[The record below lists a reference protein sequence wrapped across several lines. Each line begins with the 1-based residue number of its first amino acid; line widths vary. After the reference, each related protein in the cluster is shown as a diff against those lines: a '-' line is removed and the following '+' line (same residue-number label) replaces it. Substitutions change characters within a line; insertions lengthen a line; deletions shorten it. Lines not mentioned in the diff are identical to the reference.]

1 MEKKGRAEVM
11 NTFVISKYLQFLRRK
26 HGFTQENLARE
37 LHLSRQ
43 AVSKWET
50 GAALPDLDTLLKLSR
65 FYGLT
70 INEILEPRIQ
80 GAKVLEFEDIVKMDR
95 HRLKEIL
102 EEFETEDVVKAS
114 MGASP
119 AVYELLQSVCAE
131 VDFQKERERIG
142 QVRMEEVESI
152 QKQMVAA
159 VQLSGTEFES

>member
-1 MEKKGRAEVM
+1 M

-119 AVYELLQSVCAE
+119 AVYELLQSICAE

-152 QKQMVAA
+152 QKQMVVA

>member
-1 MEKKGRAEVM
+1 M

-80 GAKVLEFEDIVKMDR
+80 GAKVLEFEDIVKMAR

-119 AVYELLQSVCAE
+119 AVYELLQSICAE

>member
-1 MEKKGRAEVM
+1 M

-114 MGASP
+114 MGAAP
-119 AVYELLQSVCAE
+119 AVYELLQSICAE

>member
-1 MEKKGRAEVM
+1 M

>member
-37 LHLSRQ
+37 LHLYRQ

-119 AVYELLQSVCAE
+119 AVYELLQSICAE

>member
-1 MEKKGRAEVM
+1 M

-50 GAALPDLDTLLKLSR
+50 GAALPDLDTLLKLSS

-119 AVYELLQSVCAE
+119 AVYELLQSICAE